1 MYNEE
6 ETEAIKWF
14 KNLEDKKYLII
25 DTETTGL
32 TNFDE
37 IIELGIIDNNGKI
50 VFDNRFNPIKH
61 VSFGAYNTHG
71 ISEDILKDCKDF
83 RLYYDKIKDI
93 LENKNIVGYSA
104 YFDCDMIKNTCINRN
119 LENINYKKIYDV
131 MRNYA
136 KYNQEWNDYY
146 NNWKWLKLIIA
157 CCRQGITVKDS
168 HSAIGDCK
176 LTLELIKKI
185 QNLQIDG

>member
-1 MYNEE
+1 MYNKEE
-6 ETEAIKWF
+6 IEAIKWF
-14 KNLEDKKYLII
+14 KNLEDKNYYII

-50 VFDNRFNPIKH
+50 VFDNRFNPIKQ
-61 VSFGAYNTHG
+61 VSLGAYNTHC

-83 RLYYDKIKDI
+83 RLYYDEIKDI

-104 YFDCDMIKNTCINRN
+104 YFDIDMIKNTCINRN

-136 KYNQEWNDYY
+136 KYNQEWNDYW
-146 NNWKWLKLIIA
+146 NNWKWQNLIMA
-157 CCRQGITVKDS
+157 CCQQGITVKDS

-176 LTLELIKKI
+176 LTLNLIKKI
-185 QNLQIDG
+185 QNLKIDG